1 MAQAKANF
9 DKLKVVTE
17 EATDAIEDTYEAT
30 RAGVVEYSG
39 KSIDA
44 VKGLTD
50 KQIEDLVLL
59 QTGMSYS
66 YEEIDRGI
74 AGKNA
79 GDDAEIKITQDYI
92 TQTLAS
98 SIKAS

>member
-1 MAQAKANF
+1 M
-9 DKLKVVTE
+9 
-17 EATDAIEDTYEAT
+17 
-30 RAGVVEYSG
+30 
-39 KSIDA
+39 
-44 VKGLTD
+44 KGLTD
-50 KQIEDLVLL
+50 KQIEELVLL

>member
-1 MAQAKANF
+1 MLATASLGNGASVVVIGPVYAQLLPQISAGKAS
-9 DKLKVVTE
+9 
-17 EATDAIEDTYEAT
+17 
-30 RAGVVEYSG
+30 R
-39 KSIDA
+39 DA

-50 KQIEDLVLL
+50 KQIEELVLL